1 MQAYKKE
8 NGSTWFI
15 GNIEYSKTL
24 ENSLQPNQISQ
35 GLYRCSPMA
44 KKILAYVIADLN
56 IVKWN
61 NSSHE
66 TYEAIFKCS
75 DFAKSLGFQRTG
87 TKQKELIKQALIELQ
102 QSYIAIDTG
111 DKFETFS
118 WVTHSIYADKEHKI
132 AVEINHHLGQ
142 ALMEYKK
149 GYTAIQLLEL
159 GKLQSFY
166 AMRFYELALSFSG
179 FSGKKGNKK
188 NFWYFEYSVE
198 QIRQLFQI
206 KDSEYSGRMTN
217 FITYVI
223 KKPLEEVGQK
233 TNLKI
238 DFEKIKDGKNVIGF
252 RFLCSEKTEFEPLK
266 IAKTDTKEIK
276 NEKTEINAEREQTEK
291 EIAFYKDNYP
301 ELWAE
306 KYNFV
311 RSQNVLPF
319 GFKINDEN
327 ETLKLVKQELNI

>member
-15 GNIEYSKTL
+15 GNIEYSKNL
-24 ENSLQPNQISQ
+24 ENCLQPNQISQ

-66 TYEAIFKCS
+66 TYEAIFKTS

-166 AMRFYELALSFSG
+166 AIRFYELALSFSG
-179 FSGKKGNKK
+179 FAGQRQNQRNS
-188 NFWYFEYSVE
+188 WYFEYSVE

-206 KDSEYSGRMTN
+206 KDNEYSGRMTN
-217 FITYVI
+217 FITKVI
-223 KKPLEEVGQK
+223 KNPLEEVGQK
-233 TNLKI
+233 TNLRI

-252 RFLCSEKTEFEPLK
+252 KFLCSKKTQLK
-266 IAKTDTKEIK
+266 IAKSDTKEIK
-276 NEKTEINAEREQTEK
+276 NEKTEINAEREQTEN
-291 EIAFYKDNYP
+291 EIAFYKENYP

-306 KYNFV
+306 KYDLV
-311 RSQNVLPF
+311 RKQNVLPF

-327 ETLKLVKQELNI
+327 ETLKLVKQELG

>member
-15 GNIEYSKTL
+15 GNIEYSKNL

-87 TKQKELIKQALIELQ
+87 TKQKELIKQALLELQ

-179 FSGKKGNKK
+179 FAGQKQNKR
-188 NFWYFEYSVE
+188 NSWYFEYSVD

-206 KDSEYSGRMTN
+206 KDNEYSGRMTN

-223 KKPLEEVGQK
+223 KNPLEEVGQK

-252 RFLCSEKTEFEPLK
+252 RFLCSKKTKQLK
-266 IAKTDTKEIK
+266 ISKTDSKQIKDEKRAINNEQDEMAQLKAKYPQEWQEIFEQEIK
-276 NEKTEINAEREQTEK
+276 NPNLFGGEEFKNTTAESYTFQKLK
-291 EIAFYKDNYP
+291 ERHSK
-301 ELWAE
+301 
-306 KYNFV
+306 K
-311 RSQNVLPF
+311 
-319 GFKINDEN
+319 K
-327 ETLKLVKQELNI
+327 